1 MTGLDRQDWEGKVQ
15 SIQVVA
21 VFHDPLNLDAAV
33 EALIERG
40 FDRQDVC
47 LLASEASVEEKLGH
61 RYERVEELEDS
72 AEAPRIACR
81 TLGDVADT
89 ERTIANVLTFLPTIV
104 AAGTVVASAGVVAAA
119 VAGTAISGA
128 LLSTALAR
136 WIDQAHA
143 DHLREQL
150 EHGGLLL
157 WVNAPTAEKQG
168 IALRLLQEHAASDV
182 HLHDFAE
189 PEV

>member
-1 MTGLDRQDWEGKVQ
+1 MQ
-15 SIQVVA
+15 SMQVVA
-21 VFHDPLNLDAAV
+21 VFHDVISLDAAV
-33 EALIERG
+33 EALIDRG
-40 FDRQDVC
+40 FDKDDIC
-47 LLASEASVEEKLGH
+47 LLASEAAVEEKLGH

-72 AEAPRIACR
+72 AEAPRVAYR
-81 TLGDVADT
+81 TLGDFADT

-104 AAGTVVASAGVVAAA
+104 AAGTVVASAGMVAAA

-136 WIDQAHA
+136 WIDKSHA
-143 DHLREQL
+143 DHLQEQL

-157 WVNAPTAEKQG
+157 WVDAPTAEKQG
-168 IALRLLQEHAASDV
+168 IAFSVLKEHAASDV